1 MLLSNFGAALAR
13 HDFLPILPTNATRGG
28 RSCPLLALPL
38 RVLIRRTPANCTGLL
53 GAAPDARRRRMT
65 HAEIAARLGVSART
79 IDRYMVKT

>member
-1 MLLSNFGAALAR
+1 
-13 HDFLPILPTNATRGG
+13 
-28 RSCPLLALPL
+28 
-38 RVLIRRTPANCTGLL
+38 LL